1 MLIDEPTGLQYKLQ
15 PSTEELKEGIIGYN
29 PVQHAHLWDYI
40 TVNSITYTN
49 QPYLVDWDTNVEEW
63 NPVIMGQWP
72 FGNSL
77 PQIEIMQQ
85 EVFHCLDKLDADL
98 DFEEWVIDQ
107 EQAALD
113 DADDEFDDDNDDDAD
128 DESEDEGYLT
138 DEESYSEDDN
148 EWGNFGLAPMLMNIF
163 FINFVHCTNT

>member
-1 MLIDEPTGLQYKLQ
+1 MLVDEATGLQYKLQ
-15 PSTEELKEGIIGYN
+15 PSTEELKEGIIAYN

-49 QPYLVDWDTNVEEW
+49 QPHLVDWDTNVEEW
-63 NPVIMGQWP
+63 NSVIMGQWP
-72 FGNSL
+72 FGNPL
-77 PQIEIMQQ
+77 PQIEIMQR
-85 EVFHCLDKLDADL
+85 EVLDCLDKLVADL
-98 DFEEWVIDQ
+98 DFEEWVMDQ

-113 DADDEFDDDNDDDAD
+113 DTDDEFDNDAD

-163 FINFVHCTNT
+163 L